1 MIIKSAEINKFKSIN
16 TENNMVFF
24 DKTVTALIG
33 KNESGKSNI
42 LESIGLIKNLFLP
55 LGTEYLNNKTRG
67 QNDNASI
74 IYGIWQRKISFCRRW
89 YCSKL

>member
-67 QNDNASI
+67 QSDNPSI
-74 IYGIWQRKISFCRRW
+74 ILTLSFTTFD
-89 YCSKL
+89 KEKFP